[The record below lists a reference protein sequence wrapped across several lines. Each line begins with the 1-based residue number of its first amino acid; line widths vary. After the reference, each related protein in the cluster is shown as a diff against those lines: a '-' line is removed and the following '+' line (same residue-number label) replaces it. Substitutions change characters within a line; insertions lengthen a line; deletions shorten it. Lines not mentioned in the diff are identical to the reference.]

1 MEQQMIFEGQKRTY
15 ILLAASVALT
25 ACFVG
30 AVGPASAMV
39 RQAPVAAST
48 AVTLVQDAQR
58 PQAEQMQ
65 QQQRLQREEMAKAMR
80 RAAIRR
86 EEAKVIGAIKKYLR
100 PEYEQYRAGQ
110 GTSPDTGMGEGR
122 NR

>member
-1 MEQQMIFEGQKRTY
+1 MIFEGQKRTY